1 MKTPIAIHQTVLE
14 KKERKKERK
23 SASWIS
29 VIPPGSWSINAREGR
44 NRSCF
49 PTRPTLSANHRESFS
64 EQRVTSNEAT
74 CKNVRIVNENSL
86 EMQRFCLPPP
96 PSPPPRRQLAGST
109 NTRCGQMVMKERS
122 RIPREVRAPLPFP
135 PPFFKTGS
143 LGDPV
148 PRARAYPSR
157 FSPLPSFER
166 RKGEGSL
173 PHRAACFSSR
183 YFSFSSTP
191 RGERHRCGRK
201 KERKRKK
208 GKKVAPQFR

>member
-1 MKTPIAIHQTVLE
+1 
-14 KKERKKERK
+14 
-23 SASWIS
+23 
-29 VIPPGSWSINAREGR
+29 
-44 NRSCF
+44 
-49 PTRPTLSANHRESFS
+49 
-64 EQRVTSNEAT
+64 
-74 CKNVRIVNENSL
+74 
-86 EMQRFCLPPP
+86 MQRFCLPPP

-173 PHRAACFSSR
+173 PIEPRAFLLDISLSLPLLVENVTVAGEKR
-183 YFSFSSTP
+183 
-191 RGERHRCGRK
+191 RGKGK
-201 KERKRKK
+201 KERKLLPNFVNSFGQVSPGTVSCPIRR
-208 GKKVAPQFR
+208 QL

>member
-1 MKTPIAIHQTVLE
+1 
-14 KKERKKERK
+14 
-23 SASWIS
+23 
-29 VIPPGSWSINAREGR
+29 
-44 NRSCF
+44 
-49 PTRPTLSANHRESFS
+49 
-64 EQRVTSNEAT
+64 
-74 CKNVRIVNENSL
+74 
-86 EMQRFCLPPP
+86 MQRFCLPPP

-201 KERKRKK
+201 KERKREKRK
-208 GKKVAPQFR
+208 ESCSPISLTLLDKFRLEPFLVRFDDNCNFGRNYPREESLVEIKDRRDRFSFLCGERRKRIVPISSSIERGTTS